1 MSLTRHKIY
10 YFYFFPA
17 PTMPPSDVRLR
28 MLNISSLRISW
39 RPPPTDH
46 INGILKGFLI
56 NIKSNHSSVEDR
68 NITTNERATS
78 VTLYRLIPNASYA
91 IRVAA
96 RTNAGVG
103 MFFDEEPVVMSKSL
117 FFDRF
122 LWRR

>member
-1 MSLTRHKIY
+1 MPSNSLDGTTAEA
-10 YFYFFPA
+10 P
-17 PTMPPSDVRLR
+17 PTMPPSEVRLR
-28 MLNISSLRISW
+28 MLNVTSLRVSW

-56 NIKSNHSSVEDR
+56 NIRSNHSSIEDR

-91 IRVAA
+91 IKVAA

-103 MFFDEEPVVMSKSL
+103 VFHSAEPVIMSKI
-117 FFDRF
+117 F
-122 LWRR
+122 